1 MDRDDDVERLFS
13 WIKTPDLHYREFAG
27 EREVADAVATW
38 PAPRD
43 AVTEPSHPREPDEP
57 SYEHEPPPEPAPR
70 PAARAPLGDRLT
82 SLFVHRERS
91 PEPPVGRPPE
101 PPTVQQEPAGEVPW
115 APEPPPP
122 PPRPSPVFAR
132 LEPAPPPEPEPV
144 PAPPAE
150 NEFRGF
156 EEPQAPPPAAEPAQA
171 GQQRPL
177 GAILSRVA
185 HPSPTPRDDRG
196 RAAGAPGLGP
206 VFRRLR

>member
-38 PAPRD
+38 PALRD
-43 AVTEPSHPREPDEP
+43 AVTEPSHPGEPDEP
-57 SYEHEPPPEPAPR
+57 SYEHEPPHEAEPR
-70 PAARAPLGDRLT
+70 PAARAPLGDRLS
-82 SLFVHRERS
+82 SLFAHREPPP
-91 PEPPVGRPPE
+91 PEPPVVRRPE
-101 PPTVQQEPAGEVPW
+101 PPPVAEEAAGEVPW
-115 APEPPPP
+115 APES
-122 PPRPSPVFAR
+122 PRPSPVFAR

-144 PAPPAE
+144 PEPPAE
-150 NEFRGF
+150 DEFRGF
-156 EEPQAPPPAAEPAQA
+156 DEPQAPPPAAEPAQA

-185 HPSPTPRDDRG
+185 HPSPPPRGDRY